1 MNSQAI
7 VAILLATVVV
17 LFFAIGAINTVNHPE
32 LLNEARA
39 KIWAEVVMAIVG
51 GLLVYVSSQGKN

>member
-1 MNSQAI
+1 MSPQAI

-17 LFFAIGAINTVNHPE
+17 VFFAVGAINSVNYPE
-32 LLNEARA
+32 LLSETRA